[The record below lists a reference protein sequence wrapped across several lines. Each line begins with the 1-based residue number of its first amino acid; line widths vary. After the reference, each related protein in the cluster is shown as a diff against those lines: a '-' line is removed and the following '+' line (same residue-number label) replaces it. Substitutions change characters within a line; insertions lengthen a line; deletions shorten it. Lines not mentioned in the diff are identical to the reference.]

1 MNPHFHSTAAFLAH
15 VTHIRMQ
22 LRAAHFWYHLE
33 RAKLETTKGRFER
46 RRQFTRMVR
55 VMFFRRAL
63 RQYLS
68 YLQGG
73 MQN

>member
-1 MNPHFHSTAAFLAH
+1 MKHPFHTTAAFLAH
-15 VTHIRMQ
+15 VTEIRMQ
-22 LRAAHFWYHLE
+22 LRSAHLWYRLE
-33 RAKLETTKGRFER
+33 RAKLETTKGRYER

-63 RQYLS
+63 REYLH